1 MKNRHFN
8 YAQMSFVPLQHKHLA
23 MTLEWRNKER
33 VRSQFHDSSVLTVDK
48 HLSWFEKYQ
57 YDSRQALWVF
67 SKNDVPIGQVSL
79 YNAEGKSVEFGR
91 LIVGNDDMLGNGFG
105 RVATLA
111 ALSLAFREEKFWCVS
126 LTVKSA
132 NVRALNIYKGI
143 GFQLDTELSNDSTY
157 SMIMYRDDY
166 LEDYPVE
173 P

>member
-91 LIVGNDDMLGNGFG
+91 LIVGNDDMLGKGFG
-105 RVATLA
+105 KSATLA
-111 ALSLAFREEKFWCVS
+111 ALRIAFMEEHFDCVTLS
-126 LTVKSA
+126 VKNA
-132 NVRALNIYKGI
+132 NTPALKVYTGV
-143 GFQLDTELSNDSTY
+143 GFSCVPELS
-157 SMIMYRDDY
+157 DDNQCAMKISREYY
-166 LEDYPVE
+166 LKEYEDVP
-173 P
+173 